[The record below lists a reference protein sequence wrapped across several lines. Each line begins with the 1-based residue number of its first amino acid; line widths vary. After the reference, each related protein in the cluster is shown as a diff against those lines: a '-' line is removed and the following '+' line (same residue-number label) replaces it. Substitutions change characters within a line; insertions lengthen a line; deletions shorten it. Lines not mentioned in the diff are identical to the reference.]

1 MKLYLVGLGPGKW
14 ESLTLEAMRACEE
27 SDVLAG
33 YHVYLD
39 LIRDRFPDKPL
50 LTTGMRQEPERCR
63 RAIEEVLSG
72 KTVALVCSGDAG
84 VYGMA
89 SLALEIAQEYP
100 PIEIEVIER
109 RLTAAA
115 QADFA
120 LCLYNPASHHRPDN
134 LRRACD
140 ILLREKSPDTVC
152 GLVRCIGR
160 EGESSRLMT
169 LGELRDAEA
178 DMFTTVFIGSSETK
192 AIGGRMV
199 TPRGYHMKKTEAKQS

>member
-1 MKLYLVGLGPGKW
+1 
-14 ESLTLEAMRACEE
+14 
-27 SDVLAG
+27 
-33 YHVYLD
+33 
-39 LIRDRFPDKPL
+39 
-50 LTTGMRQEPERCR
+50 
-63 RAIEEVLSG
+63 
-72 KTVALVCSGDAG
+72 
-84 VYGMA
+84 MA

-100 PIEIEVIER
+100 PIEIEVVPGVTAALSGAALLGAPLSHDFAVVSLSDLLTPWETIER

-178 DMFTTVFIGSSETK
+178 DMFTTVFIGSSQTK

-199 TPRGYHMKKTEAKQS
+199 TPRGYHMKKPEAKQS